1 MLRPMGDNDLSKSW
15 NAPFSPYQTLPS
27 HFRLK
32 YIYILYVYMTNIKS
46 FKIMFKIFKSLFY
59 KEIHFILAFGLHLH
73 EKQKNISASCSFA
86 NARIQ

>member
-1 MLRPMGDNDLSKSW
+1 
-15 NAPFSPYQTLPS
+15 
-27 HFRLK
+27 
-32 YIYILYVYMTNIKS
+32 MTNIKS